1 MHIFNKYTL
10 LLSLV
15 AALFLLP
22 KFSGASIHT
31 LDLALSGQYE
41 VPSNSSNA
49 TGALVGTYND
59 VSNVL
64 TFTLRFNGLSAPASA
79 AHFHMAAAGTNGPVQ
94 IGFAGFPTGV
104 TSGVYTNTYTLT
116 PIQESNL
123 LCGMW
128 YVNIHNASFPGG
140 EIRSQLTESPNT
152 GNILSFS
159 VPLTGQKENPANAS
173 NAVGTLIGTFNNT
186 TNALAFTL
194 RFNGLS
200 ANVTAAHFHAPASPG
215 ANGPVTIGFAG
226 FPTGVTSGFYSN
238 SYTLT
243 SAQKANLLAGLMYVN
258 VHTIVFPGGEIRSQL
273 TEGSLVGNCAGV
285 PTMSEWSLII
295 LCLISLA
302 IGIVFLYRRQ
312 YALSYA
318 DSSRKKIIRAPFFH
332 AALFFRV
339 LPLCLGL
346 ATLLLFASFIYFGNL
361 TMTDT
366 IGTLISS
373 AIVAFIAQL
382 IIAVHQQEKS

>member
-1 MHIFNKYTL
+1 MKIFYKL
-10 LLSLV
+10 CFLSNFLV
-15 AALFLLP
+15 ALMLIPGTSQAT
-22 KFSGASIHT
+22 IHT

-64 TFTLRFNGLSAPASA
+64 TFTLRFSGLSAPATA

-104 TSGVYTNTYTLT
+104 TSGLYTNTYTLS

-128 YVNIHNASFPGG
+128 YVNIHNSSFPGG

-152 GNILSFS
+152 GSVLSFS
-159 VPLTGQKENPANAS
+159 VPLTGQKENPGNAS

-186 TNALAFTL
+186 TNVLAFTL

-200 ANVTAAHFHAPASPG
+200 ANATAAHLHAPAGPG
-215 ANGPVTIGFAG
+215 ANGPVTIGFSG

-238 SYTLT
+238 TYTLT
-243 SAQKANLLAGLMYVN
+243 PAQKTNLLAGLMYVN
-258 VHTIVFPGGEIRSQL
+258 IHNSTFPGGEIRSQL

-295 LCLISLA
+295 LSLISLA
-302 IGIVFLYRRQ
+302 IGIVFLYRKQ
-312 YALSYA
+312 YAMSYA
-318 DSSRKKIIRAPFFH
+318 GSARKKIIRAPYFH
-332 AALFFRV
+332 SALFARV
-339 LPLCLGL
+339 LAICLGL
-346 ATLLLFASFIYFGNL
+346 ATLLLLASYFYFGNL
-361 TMTDT
+361 TITDT

-382 IIAVHQQEKS
+382 IIAVQQQEKS